1 MLDPTIRLPLNER
14 FHLRAIR
21 FEDAAAWYAYLSL
34 PEVYRL
40 TAWNLEGVEDLQVM
54 MRHYASEE
62 SGAPIRFAIVRCGD
76 DALVGTVG
84 FHSLSLGNHSAEL
97 AYDLSPALQGQG
109 LATLAARTA
118 IRWMVTSRGFN
129 RIQATALSEN
139 LPSIRVL
146 ERCGMRFEG
155 LLRQF
160 RNVRGELRDYRMFS
174 LLAEE
179 VLAAQWGR

>member
-1 MLDPTIRLPLNER
+1 MLDSAIQLPLSDS
-14 FHLRAIR
+14 FHLRTIR

-76 DALVGTVG
+76 DVLVGTVG
-84 FHSLSLGNHSAEL
+84 FHSLSLGNRSAEL

-129 RIQATALSEN
+129 RIQATALPEN

-146 ERCGMRFEG
+146 ERCDA
-155 LLRQF
+155 L
-160 RNVRGELRDYRMFS
+160 
-174 LLAEE
+174 
-179 VLAAQWGR
+179 